1 VEVAGFRFNN
11 GTRLENRFYRE
22 FLGAISQR
30 DEFSMNYLVLV
41 GLLIQYLFRCISF
54 NRQPTVYANGSE
66 YAFG

>member
-11 GTRLENRFYRE
+11 GTHLETRFYRE

-30 DEFSMNYLVLV
+30 DEFSMNYPVLV
-41 GLLIQYLFRCISF
+41 GLLIQYLFRYISF
-54 NRQPTVYANGSE
+54 NRQPTAYVNGSK